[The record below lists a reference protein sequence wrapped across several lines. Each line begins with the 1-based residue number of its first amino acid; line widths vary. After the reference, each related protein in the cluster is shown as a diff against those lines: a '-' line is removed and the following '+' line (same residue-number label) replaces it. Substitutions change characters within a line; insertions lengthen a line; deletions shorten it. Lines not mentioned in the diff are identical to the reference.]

1 MANGKKLKIISEW
14 TKNSETIN
22 KKVVVNSSNRKIS
35 GIAKKIDSD
44 GALIIKTKHGIEMI
58 LTGDLIKKPV

>member
-1 MANGKKLKIISEW
+1 MADGKKLKIIREW

-22 KKVVVNSSNRKIS
+22 KKVVINSSNRKIS

-44 GALIIKTKHGIEMI
+44 GALIIETKHGIERI
-58 LTGDLIKKPV
+58 LTGDIIKKSV